1 MGIAWI
7 GAATGAAATFVAKDV
22 EVLIIP
28 LLVIAILGPGGVPG
42 VSNFAAPWYTMST
55 LRSFSQIPVRTKLL
69 ITTTGPSFGYYDA
82 ALTENLPTAPVP
94 YTYEGSI
101 IETMSYADMLV
112 LYRVV
117 YDSNFTPAMPAGTLL
132 KDLGK
137 RVQFMFGG
145 LLYIEWTLVQRMN
158 GSASE
163 GVGNIATD
171 VFYVPTYVADQ
182 ISGDALEVVTVAR
195 LG

>member
-1 MGIAWI
+1 M
-7 GAATGAAATFVAKDV
+7 
-22 EVLIIP
+22 
-28 LLVIAILGPGGVPG
+28 
-42 VSNFAAPWYTMST
+42 SNFAAPWYTMST

-69 ITTTGPSFGYYDA
+69 ITTSGLGYGYYDTS
-82 ALTENLPTAPVP
+82 LITGLPTVSVP

-101 IETMSYADMLV
+101 IETMTYADMLS
-112 LYRVV
+112 LYNVV
-117 YDSNFTPAMPAGTLL
+117 YDIDYLSMLKGTLL

-145 LLYIEWTLVQRMN
+145 LLFIEWTLVQRVN

-182 ISGDALEVVTVAR
+182 VAADEEVAVAR

>member
-1 MGIAWI
+1 
-7 GAATGAAATFVAKDV
+7 
-22 EVLIIP
+22 
-28 LLVIAILGPGGVPG
+28 
-42 VSNFAAPWYTMST
+42 MSA

-69 ITTTGPSFGYYDA
+69 ITTNPIPATSYYGYYDTS
-82 ALTENLPTAPVP
+82 LTTGLPTVTVP

-101 IETMSYADMLV
+101 IETMTYADMLN
-112 LYRVV
+112 LYGVV
-117 YDSNFTPAMPAGTLL
+117 NNIDYISLPAGTLL

-137 RVQFMFGG
+137 RVRFMFGG

-158 GSASE
+158 GPTTE

-171 VFYVPTYVADQ
+171 VFYVPTYVANQLSASVDE
-182 ISGDALEVVTVAR
+182 IVFVAR

>member
-1 MGIAWI
+1 M
-7 GAATGAAATFVAKDV
+7 
-22 EVLIIP
+22 
-28 LLVIAILGPGGVPG
+28 
-42 VSNFAAPWYTMST
+42 SNFAAPWYTMST

-69 ITTTGPSFGYYDA
+69 ITTTAPPGTTYYGYYDTS
-82 ALTENLPTAPVP
+82 LTTGLPTVTVP

-182 ISGDALEVVTVAR
+182 ISGDALEVVAVAR
-195 LG
+195 IG